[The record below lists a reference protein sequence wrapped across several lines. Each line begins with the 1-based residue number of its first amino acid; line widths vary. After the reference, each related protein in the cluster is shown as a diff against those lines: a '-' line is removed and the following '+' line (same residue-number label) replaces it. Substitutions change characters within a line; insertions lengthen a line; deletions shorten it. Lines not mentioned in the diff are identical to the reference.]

1 MLLFD
6 AKLNQQVSYA
16 VRTNEY
22 PGLEGNDINVDLLY
36 RLPAMIS
43 QGFYFYPCYFN

>member
-16 VRTNEY
+16 VRTNKY

-43 QGFYFYPCYFN
+43 LRFLFLSVLF